1 MKAFNLYYKSRKINR
16 VPMNIDTLK
25 MVLKEKYIYKNT
37 SIPGQIE
44 KIPTNEIVA
53 KQCTLLI

>member
-1 MKAFNLYYKSRKINR
+1 MKAYNLYYKSRKINR
-16 VPMNIDTLK
+16 VPMDIDTLK
-25 MVLKEKYIYKNT
+25 MVLQEKFIYKQT

>member
-1 MKAFNLYYKSRKINR
+1 MYYKSRKINR
-16 VPMNIDTLK
+16 VPMDIDTLK
-25 MVLKEKYIYKNT
+25 MVLQEKFIYKQT
-37 SIPGQIE
+37 SIPGQVE